1 MAKKVSII
9 IAVFNKLKLT
19 KESLKNLSS
28 TVDIPYELIIID
40 NGSSDGTST
49 YIEDLSC
56 KIPITYIR
64 NNINMGLIKA
74 YNKGIKLSNTE
85 FICFLHNDILFKQV
99 GWLEE
104 MIGIM
109 ESNSG
114 IGLAGVYGAKKIKKT
129 GRTEART
136 TVHDMHGEG
145 RQSLYEHVAVVDGV
159 CMLARRSLVEE
170 IGGFD
175 ENYGLMHGYD
185 RDMSLSL
192 ISRGYRNIVV
202 MIPFEHKSGSTRHSI
217 EYRNMVGDDI
227 LLRKRNFTYFVSK
240 WRHRIPYDV
249 RSRREKVFDHVSYM
263 VKNSS
268 KKIRWIK
275 QALYG

>member
-1 MAKKVSII
+1 MTKKVSII
-9 IAVFNKLKLT
+9 IAVFNKLELT

-85 FICFLHNDILFKQV
+85 FICFLHNDILLKQV

-159 CMLARRSLVEE
+159 CMLVRRSLLEE

-185 RDMSLSL
+185 RDMSLSV
-192 ISRGYRNIVV
+192 IGRGYRNIVV
-202 MIPFEHKSGSTRHSI
+202 MIPFEHRSGSTRHSI
-217 EYRNMVGDDI
+217 DYKNMVGDDMS
-227 LLRKRNFTYFVSK
+227 LRKKNFGYFVSK
-240 WRHRIPYDV
+240 WHKILPLDV
-249 RSRREKVFDHVSYM
+249 RTQKEKVFDHIVNINNKVNM
-263 VKNSS
+263 
-268 KKIRWIK
+268 KIKWIIEK
-275 QALYG
+275 